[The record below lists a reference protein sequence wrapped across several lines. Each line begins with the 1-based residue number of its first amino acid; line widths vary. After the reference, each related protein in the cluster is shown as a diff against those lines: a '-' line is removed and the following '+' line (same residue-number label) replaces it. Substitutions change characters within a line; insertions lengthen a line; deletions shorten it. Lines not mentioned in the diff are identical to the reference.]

1 MVLGLGSR
9 DTQIRRSIETKQQLK
24 CIALYFLHF
33 FKLFKFFFVSP
44 DTKPFSI
51 IRSFFILG
59 LYFIIIIFFLVQFY
73 LVEAFTLSLHS
84 HLSMSWSVWSI
95 LLLLLF
101 SLQVSSF
108 IFYDLRSSVK
118 FLDFWDQRNVIFL
131 FLSCFFLITTLWN
144 FIRRILLTKRASYHR
159 KLFEQWSLTW

>member
-33 FKLFKFFFVSP
+33 FKLFKFLFVSP

-59 LYFIIIIFFLVQFY
+59 LYFIIIIFFSFS
-73 LVEAFTLSLHS
+73 FTLLK
-84 HLSMSWSVWSI
+84 HLVYHFTVACRCPD
-95 LLLLLF
+95 LF
-101 SLQVSSF
+101 DQFCFSYFFPYKYQVLF
-108 IFYDLRSSVK
+108 FYDLRSSDSVPR
-118 FLDFWDQRNVIFL
+118 FLR
-131 FLSCFFLITTLWN
+131 ST
-144 FIRRILLTKRASYHR
+144 
-159 KLFEQWSLTW
+159 

>member
-51 IRSFFILG
+51 IRSFFYSRSLFHNYNFFSRSVLPCRGIYSITSQSLVDV
-59 LYFIIIIFFLVQFY
+59 LICLINFASPTFFPISIKFYFFMICV
-73 LVEAFTLSLHS
+73 
-84 HLSMSWSVWSI
+84 
-95 LLLLLF
+95 
-101 SLQVSSF
+101 LQ
-108 IFYDLRSSVK
+108 IQ

-131 FLSCFFLITTLWN
+131 FPSCLFLITALWN

-159 KLFEQWSLTW
+159 KLFE